1 MHKERRVSWITAA
14 LAGSWLY
21 MPELNY
27 WISYFPVTERAMPE
41 VLSHV
46 IRFILQTPS
55 LLSFFS
61 ILFLHSIYNPAA
73 NIAAPPKS
81 APISTT
87 PVGIAFTNPPT
98 PALLELVV
106 NGLVGVCVNVVLCTT
121 PLVNGTSVAE
131 LAPLNATLVVLG
143 FGVAAVL
150 FGFRT
155 PSITCT
161 TPFATRTSGTMTRAE
176 FT

>member
-1 MHKERRVSWITAA
+1 MDNGSTCWIMAIHA
-14 LAGSWLY
+14 RIKLLDFLFSRYRKSHARAI
-21 MPELNY
+21 
-27 WISYFPVTERAMPE
+27 ISFHLLHTSDI
-41 VLSHV
+41 LSP
-46 IRFILQTPS
+46 LLSS
-55 LLSFFS
+55 LLNH
-61 ILFLHSIYNPAA
+61 FLHSIYNPAA
-73 NIAAPPKS
+73 NITAPPKS

-87 PVGIAFTNPPT
+87 PVGIAFAKPPA

-150 FGFRT
+150 LGFRT